1 MCHRPS
7 CLAEW
12 MPIWRYGRRSSR
24 HQQSRWHL
32 ILRTWISQPGQTW
45 PSQRQRNGEKT
56 NLKFRLTMGFRKH
69 GGRWLIG
76 RRQWRLGGGHI
87 YAQRSM
93 RFKTRVMPT
102 CVTSSAPDLT
112 FVRRGHH
119 ETRTHAASRSGTSGP
134 VLCCFDLSAIHGS
147 MDSKW
152 LLELKNETEPMF

>member
-1 MCHRPS
+1 MCNPDDGLS
-7 CLAEW
+7 
-12 MPIWRYGRRSSR
+12 
-24 HQQSRWHL
+24 
-32 ILRTWISQPGQTW
+32 
-45 PSQRQRNGEKT
+45 
-56 NLKFRLTMGFRKH
+56 
-69 GGRWLIG
+69 GGDSAG
-76 RRQWRLGGGHI
+76 DDI

-152 LLELKNETEPMF
+152 LLELKNETEPMFLSFYVALGPFLLLAARKPSSHRPLIAFAACARAFISVN